1 MVYPHAS
8 NVSRKPL
15 ILASASERRYALLS
29 QIGCVP
35 DLVVPANLDEEK
47 LLGETPKQL
56 VSRLAILKAKNV
68 FEHHREAIVI
78 AADTVVALGR
88 RVLVKPQNS
97 LEAESTLEMLS
108 GRRHR
113 VYTSVCVC
121 SDETVRQRSVITHVK
136 FKKLKKSEIRN
147 YINSGEWKGKAGSYG
162 IQGKAAAFTISIM
175 GSYTNVVGL
184 PLYETYSLLGSVG
197 YLPGF
202 EES

>member
-1 MVYPHAS
+1 MVYPHAF
-8 NVSRKPL
+8 NVGKQRL

-35 DLVVPANLDEEK
+35 DLVAPANVDEEK
-47 LLGETPKQL
+47 FLGETPKQL
-56 VSRLAILKAKNV
+56 VSRLAILKAENV
-68 FEHHREAIVI
+68 FEKHGEAIVI

-97 LEAESTLEMLS
+97 LEAESALAMLS

-113 VYTSVCVC
+113 VYTSVCVR
-121 SDETVRQRSVITHVK
+121 SHENVRQRVVVTHVK
-136 FKKLKKSEIRN
+136 FKKLKKSEICD

-162 IQGKAAAFTISIM
+162 IQGRAAAFTISIT

-197 YLPGF
+197 YLSDL
-202 EES
+202 EE

>member
-1 MVYPHAS
+1 MVDPHAS
-8 NVSRKPL
+8 NVGRKRL

-35 DLVVPANLDEEK
+35 DLVVPANVDEEK
-47 LLGETPKQL
+47 FLGETPKQL

-68 FEHHREAIVI
+68 FKHHREAIVI

-88 RVLVKPQNS
+88 RVLVKPRDS
-97 LEAESTLEMLS
+97 SEAGSALAMLS

-121 SDETVRQRSVITHVK
+121 SDENVRQRAVVTHVK
-136 FKKLKKSEIRN
+136 FKKLKKSEIHD
-147 YINSGEWKGKAGSYG
+147 YVNSGEWKGKAGSYG
-162 IQGKAAAFTISIM
+162 IQGRAAAFTISIV

-184 PLYETYSLLGSVG
+184 PLYETHSLLGSVG
-197 YLPGF
+197 YLPVV
-202 EES
+202 EE